1 MQIKELSARYLCAVF
16 EPLYPVQKVPNM
28 VITAPIDQYLCAFM
42 TCLPPACN
50 TCHSVLYVGS
60 KIPCAERSRFPQTV
74 EVAVGVDRFDLV
86 ALAESEADLGLL
98 AGVQLLTLVAL
109 LGVERDP
116 LDVVLRQHGM
126 LHGADLDM
134 NDAVF
139 HCPDRDMLL
148 HGRVGRAG
156 DDLAH
161 RLTAADDGNARI
173 LDLGNDVAAMLAN
186 VKLLLHDSFFFSL

>member
-1 MQIKELSARYLCAVF
+1 M
-16 EPLYPVQKVPNM
+16 
-28 VITAPIDQYLCAFM
+28 
-42 TCLPPACN
+42 
-50 TCHSVLYVGS
+50 
-60 KIPCAERSRFPQTV
+60 

-98 AGVQLLTLVAL
+98 AGVQLLTLIAL

-134 NDAVF
+134 DDAVF
-139 HCPDRDMLL
+139 HRPDGDMLL
-148 HGRVGRAG
+148 HGGIGGAG
-156 DDLAH
+156 
-161 RLTAADDGNARI
+161 DDGNARV

-186 VKLLLHDSFFFSL
+186 VKLLLHDDFLF

>member
-1 MQIKELSARYLCAVF
+1 M
-16 EPLYPVQKVPNM
+16 
-28 VITAPIDQYLCAFM
+28 
-42 TCLPPACN
+42 
-50 TCHSVLYVGS
+50 
-60 KIPCAERSRFPQTV
+60 

-134 NDAVF
+134 DDAVF
-139 HCPDRDMLL
+139 HRPDRDVLL
-148 HGRVGRAG
+148 HGGVGGAG
-156 DDLAH
+156 NDLAH
-161 RLTAADDGNARI
+161 RLTATDDGNARV

-186 VKLLLHDSFFFSL
+186 VKLLLHDDFLF